1 MSVVRILQILVG
13 IALVFPILGK
23 WMIIF
28 TADLTKWGRER
39 MEFLLP
45 RRKIDIDGDG
55 SADFEVPR
63 NVFCAVLY

>member
-1 MSVVRILQILVG
+1 LSVVQILQILVG

-28 TADLTKWGRER
+28 TADFTKWGRER
-39 MEFLLP
+39 MEILLP

-63 NVFCAVLY
+63 NILCAVLY

>member
-1 MSVVRILQILVG
+1 VG

-28 TADLTKWGRER
+28 TADFTKWGRER
-39 MEFLLP
+39 MEILLP

-55 SADFEVPR
+55 SADFEV
-63 NVFCAVLY
+63 FCAVLH

>member
-39 MEFLLP
+39 M
-45 RRKIDIDGDG
+45 DGDG